1 VRYHDSVEKSG
12 ENLRLALPLMARQA
26 AALDPISYA
35 IWYEYVAGINPQLR
49 TSIDELLRNGEVL
62 DEEATVQL
70 YHAHIAELDGETVQ
84 KISQGFQRV
93 MTDISDSA
101 AKVAGEA
108 GGFGDELAAWFDGNG
123 TGKLG
128 LDAILSRSSEVR
140 HTVEELQGRLDQ
152 SRQEIET
159 LRQQVARAREDALV
173 DGLTRLTNRKGFDSA
188 LLAFLEEAAA
198 ESRQVSLLMADIDHF
213 KHVNDTYGHLFGD
226 KVIQAVAAILRQ
238 NVKGKDTAARY
249 GGEEFVVILPD
260 TMIEGARHVAET
272 VRKAVEACRIKRI
285 GNGEIVAGITISLGA
300 ATYSA
305 GESAQEFVMRADQ
318 ALYESKQT
326 GRNRVTLSKTKE

>member
-1 VRYHDSVEKSG
+1 MRYHDSVEKSG

-198 ESRQVSLLMADIDHF
+198 ESRQVSLRWP
-213 KHVNDTYGHLFGD
+213 TS
-226 KVIQAVAAILRQ
+226 
-238 NVKGKDTAARY
+238 
-249 GGEEFVVILPD
+249 
-260 TMIEGARHVAET
+260 
-272 VRKAVEACRIKRI
+272 
-285 GNGEIVAGITISLGA
+285 TISS
-300 ATYSA
+300 TSTTP
-305 GESAQEFVMRADQ
+305 M
-318 ALYESKQT
+318 
-326 GRNRVTLSKTKE
+326 VTCSGIR